1 MPINPTGTPITL
13 VTAAS
18 TSVVLYASE
27 VSKTPLIEPFQR
39 LEFDNDKLRAAKT
52 PQGGLPMIIT
62 TVANTPIQVSIVCA
76 DDYPR
81 PLTPNSLANLAA
93 INQKFSITRFQ
104 MRGTSQDVAELET
117 IRAQALD
124 HENLLQKFQY
134 HATKANSDISY
145 PDLVS
150 LQAESFDYLI
160 NTGVSISGP
169 CLGATY
175 TGMLIVSFDIDYT
188 HQFTQADGTNKNLAS
203 WSMTIDQRGI
213 SSQAV

>member
-62 TVANTPIQVSIVCA
+62 TISNSPIQISVTCA
-76 DDYPR
+76 NDYPR
-81 PLTPNSLANLAA
+81 PLTPNSFSNMAA
-93 INQKFSITRFQ
+93 INQKFTITRFT
-104 MRGTSQDVAELET
+104 MKGTPQNVEDLE
-117 IRAQALD
+117 IVKAQALD

-134 HATKANSDISY
+134 HATLANGDISY

-150 LQAESFDYLI
+150 LQAQSFDYLI